1 MVPARR
7 LNPLPSW
14 YASGFRFPAP
24 EGAPPTHARP
34 SAHLSIS
41 PCPSLTPLPRDWRR
55 GPTPG
60 RRETRRST
68 FPLGS

>member
-14 YASGFRFPAP
+14 FASGFELPAP
-24 EGAPPTHARP
+24 EGAPPTHIRP
-34 SAHLSIS
+34 QAHLFTS
-41 PCPSLTPLPRDWRR
+41 PCPSLTPLPRDCRR
-55 GPTPG
+55 GPAPG

-68 FPLGS
+68 FSLGS